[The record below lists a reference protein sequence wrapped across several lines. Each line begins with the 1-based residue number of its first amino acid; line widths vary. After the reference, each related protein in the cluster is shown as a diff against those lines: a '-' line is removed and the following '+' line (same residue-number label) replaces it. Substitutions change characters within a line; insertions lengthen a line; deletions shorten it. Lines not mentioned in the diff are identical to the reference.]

1 MSGFESQKSPACV
14 TPEPQLQQEISWE
27 GLGEAAD
34 LRGLHGSYSWFWA
47 AEQGS
52 GKGREA

>member
-1 MSGFESQKSPACV
+1 M